1 MSEKN
6 FIINQNTNISYK
18 KNITETRLDTYPNE
32 SYFEMVGQ
40 EVFQEHSNNFK
51 STLDKIKSVKEPSID
66 PQAGPIYSFYT
77 KNFDDLPH
85 EKVEELGKHYINLT
99 KMLEKKLTKDNLEK
113 VLFNQV
119 EENLDNSSEGG
130 STEVNTNSVRGSRKF
145 FWDFHNKFKT
155 TIYKIKNMSEPSSA
169 DPTAGV
175 FDPSYLTQHK
185 LGTEKEFFQ
194 QMDHHEYLRFPLEHI
209 QDVHKFKLKST
220 SESLAERSRLQ
231 HEQAD
236 RFFEADLN
244 DAYTTQGNFQDRLG
258 FLQELLNFERIPIAK
273 TFINNLHCYPGSYSD
288 LIKASNFYRD
298 VENKAFFATTFET
311 TKVYGNY
318 ILKHPN
324 IKESI
329 DLVSNQLINDI
340 YCTPYYIE
348 LLGGVCNHFEFFS
361 LVTLE
366 PCLFKCLGPLLF
378 FKIFR
383 PLHHSGAFTTFIN
396 NVISKVKENE

>member
-1 MSEKN
+1 MENKK
-6 FIINQNTNISYK
+6 FIINTITNNSFIENVKDTLLEKLLFSQ
-18 KNITETRLDTYPNE
+18 KNLQKD
-32 SYFEMVGQ
+32 YFDPFSSDSGYEFHFNKSRR
-40 EVFQEHSNNFK
+40 EVFQEHSNNLK
-51 STLDKIKSVKEPSID
+51 SILEELKKKVKEPSID
-66 PQAGPIYSFYT
+66 PQAGPLYSYYDEKFE
-77 KNFDDLPH
+77 DLPH
-85 EKVEELGKHYINLT
+85 KKVEELEKHYSNV
-99 KMLEKKLTKDNLEK
+99 KRMLDKKLTKDNLQK
-113 VLFNQV
+113 VLFN
-119 EENLDNSSEGG
+119 EENLDNSSEVG
-130 STEVNTNSVRGSRKF
+130 STEVNTNSVMGSRKI

-324 IKESI
+324 IKE
-329 DLVSNQLINDI
+329 
-340 YCTPYYIE
+340 
-348 LLGGVCNHFEFFS
+348 
-361 LVTLE
+361 
-366 PCLFKCLGPLLF
+366 
-378 FKIFR
+378 
-383 PLHHSGAFTTFIN
+383 
-396 NVISKVKENE
+396 